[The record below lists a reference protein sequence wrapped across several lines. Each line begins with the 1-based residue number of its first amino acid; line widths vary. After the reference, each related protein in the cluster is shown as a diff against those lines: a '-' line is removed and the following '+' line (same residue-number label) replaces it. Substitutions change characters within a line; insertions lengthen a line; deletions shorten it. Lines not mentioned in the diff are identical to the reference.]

1 MLYSLSF
8 NLSLYVCISLNPNV
22 HVKWTFEKLFEG
34 RVNPTKI
41 TRNLGTGGEW
51 EDPEIIWKWWYSLY
65 EKTKDF
71 RDEFINSVTGISA
84 YP

>member
-1 MLYSLSF
+1 M
-8 NLSLYVCISLNPNV
+8 
-22 HVKWTFEKLFEG
+22 
-34 RVNPTKI
+34 NPTKI